1 MAVCGRF
8 SMTLAIDEL
17 RGLIPFEISNAV
29 TIVEP
34 RYNIAPGTD
43 VLCVARRQDGLSRAG
58 WMRWG
63 YRLPWSSKPLV
74 NARSE
79 SLWTKPVFRHAI
91 QHRRCLVPADSY
103 YEWGPAPNRI
113 PFRILPFPYR
123 VVWLAGIYDVTRE
136 GTPTVAIVTRAA
148 RPDIIGVHHRMPV
161 MFQED
166 AGQKWL
172 DGDNLSDLLTKPY
185 PHTLTV
191 YPVTKDVNSPR
202 HQGPQLHIP
211 LLDNPLGP

>member
-1 MAVCGRF
+1 MYCVWLGARMDFRERVGCAG
-8 SMTLAIDEL
+8 AIDC
-17 RGLIPFEISNAV
+17 RGPLNRLSMHVAKVFGPNPSFGMRFNTDDAWF
-29 TIVEP
+29 P
-34 RYNIAPGTD
+34 QIATTNG
-43 VLCVARRQDGLSRAG
+43 A
-58 WMRWG
+58 
-63 YRLPWSSKPLV
+63 LPQT
-74 NARSE
+74 E
-79 SLWTKPVFRHAI
+79 
-91 QHRRCLVPADSY
+91 Y
-103 YEWGPAPNRI
+103 